1 MKKKNLLVVLCLMIF
16 CLTACGQEDKKESG
30 LQNESNSV
38 IETEQTSEITEETEQ
53 TEQTEQTESVSVTET
68 EQTTQTSEDISAEQS
83 ENKTEALTEEQALK
97 AIKNYCSI
105 NNPELEKEM
114 DSDEYTVYWDVETNE
129 NSEIVVLFRSYTG
142 SQTRY
147 YIEPISGETYVT
159 ELVPGIIDEEQ
170 RTDVSFNARD
180 YLD

>member
-1 MKKKNLLVVLCLMIF
+1 MKKKILLVVLCLMIF

-97 AIKNYCSI
+97 AIKIYCSI